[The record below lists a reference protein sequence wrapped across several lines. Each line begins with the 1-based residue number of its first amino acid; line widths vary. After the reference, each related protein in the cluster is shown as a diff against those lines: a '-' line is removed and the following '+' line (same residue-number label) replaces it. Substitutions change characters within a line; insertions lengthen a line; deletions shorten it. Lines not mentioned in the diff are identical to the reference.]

1 MKRILI
7 TGATSWIGS
16 EVEAHLAAFP
26 GRYGVERVSL
36 RGDAWKERSWE
47 GFDSVLH
54 LAALSLEGLAALEQ
68 CLSVNRNLTVEV
80 AKKARAEGVS
90 QLIFTS
96 TMHVYGAGSPGSV
109 SEPITLE
116 TEPCPISPYGISK
129 LEGERALA
137 DFAEDGFGIATLR
150 PPLVYGPGCSGNFA
164 LLAKLARTTPIFPEV
179 DNRRSMIFSRNL
191 AELIRLIMEDGR
203 TGLFLPQDQEP
214 IRTSD
219 LVALLA
225 TAQGSRVRLSKS
237 LAPAARAAARYS
249 EKARKVFGSSWY
261 RSDASDCGLR
271 YRLYSLGTSV
281 QITLGNLESVGFS
294 K

>member
-54 LAALSLEGLAALEQ
+54 LAALSLVGPAALEQ
-68 CLSVNRNLTVEV
+68 CLSVNRDLTVEV

-96 TMHVYGAGSPGSV
+96 TMHVYGTGSPGSV

-116 TEPCPISPYGISK
+116 TEPSPISPYGMSK

-137 DFAEDGFGIATLR
+137 VFAEDGLGVATLR
-150 PPLVYGPGCSGNFA
+150 PPLVYGPGCCGNFA
-164 LLAKLARTTPIFPEV
+164 LLAKLARTIPVFPEV

-191 AELIRLIMEDGR
+191 AELIRLIVEDGR

-237 LAPAARAAARYS
+237 LAPTARAAARYN
-249 EKARKVFGSSWY
+249 EKARKMFGNSWY
-261 RSDASDCGLR
+261 RPDASDCGLN
-271 YRLYSLGTSV
+271 YRPYSLGASI
-281 QITLGNLESVGFS
+281 QITLGNSEGVSF
-294 K
+294 